1 MRRSI
6 GDIYCAIHSVS
17 ARTTWEKGVVQYADE
32 LFAAYLESHGLSLGD
47 IHIRIGK
54 ITEADLL
61 RGAPNWG
68 RYSQGGMALVSSG
81 AIIRRLYP
89 RAKQKKLLA
98 QMQTDSPAD
107 VLGIQA
113 DALAHAA
120 KIVVGAVNWRR
131 DESD

>member
-1 MRRSI
+1 
-6 GDIYCAIHSVS
+6 
-17 ARTTWEKGVVQYADE
+17 
-32 LFAAYLESHGLSLGD
+32 
-47 IHIRIGK
+47 
-54 ITEADLL
+54 
-61 RGAPNWG
+61 
-68 RYSQGGMALVSSG
+68 MALVSRG

-98 QMQTDSPAD
+98 QMQTDLPVD

-131 DESD
+131 DEK